1 MGDRK
6 EMEDGE
12 FLEEECGEVIKKD
25 YELLNVRNKVLKD
38 KESFVREGSYVD
50 LGGYLIYKECSN
62 MGECEVDGLL
72 DIWKD
77 VRVEECDLLI
87 QVGLSMQNMKEW
99 GMEENKKRMINRYY
113 EGEM

>member
-1 MGDRK
+1 
-6 EMEDGE
+6 MEDGE

-87 QVGLSMQNMKEW
+87 
-99 GMEENKKRMINRYY
+99 
-113 EGEM
+113 